1 LSILSILPARRGIG
15 RHPLGRAVSFPGLT
29 AKGKEEQPWNRMPE
43 VETKSACEKAVHF
56 LAMSGQ
62 QVPLR
67 KRKEERK

>member
-1 LSILSILPARRGIG
+1 MIQELSF
-15 RHPLGRAVSFPGLT
+15 PLGRGP
-29 AKGKEEQPWNRMPE
+29 GKEEQPWNRMPE